1 MAELVHAI
9 VIMAFFHALSGFS
22 LGCGINPELDT
33 LLGFSLSTKPDIPT
47 CTNPA
52 LGIGAAPSS
61 DSEHTD
67 SEQSPTNSPPNP
79 SLSQYLVQHYIES
92 EDCSNACSFSLSFDC
107 PSSPRFLATQ
117 GQSRQRLTDFILQ
130 TMPDSDEEEE
140 EEEEEPRLKD
150 EEFARSL
157 SSFGC
162 EFCTAGVGVV

>member
-1 MAELVHAI
+1 MAELVHAM

-33 LLGFSLSTKPDIPT
+33 PLGFSLSSKPDIPT

-52 LGIGAAPSS
+52 LGIGAVPSS

-92 EDCSNACSFSLSFDC
+92 EGRNDTCLLPLSCTGLSF
-107 PSSPRFLATQ
+107 PVL
-117 GQSRQRLTDFILQ
+117 
-130 TMPDSDEEEE
+130 
-140 EEEEEPRLKD
+140 
-150 EEFARSL
+150 
-157 SSFGC
+157 
-162 EFCTAGVGVV
+162 

>member
-1 MAELVHAI
+1 MAELVHAM

-33 LLGFSLSTKPDIPT
+33 PLGFSLNSKPDIPT

-92 EDCSNACSFSLSFDC
+92 EPSEDACYLSSLSCACLSF
-107 PSSPRFLATQ
+107 PLFLRHARAEPPTAHRFHPANHPR
-117 GQSRQRLTDFILQ
+117 
-130 TMPDSDEEEE
+130 
-140 EEEEEPRLKD
+140 
-150 EEFARSL
+150 
-157 SSFGC
+157 
-162 EFCTAGVGVV
+162 